1 MKKFKDVA
9 ITTLALGT
17 AFGLGVI
24 TTVCVEFKWLVE
36 YNDKKNKKN
45 KKDHE

>member
-1 MKKFKDVA
+1 MKNLKDIA

-17 AFGLGVI
+17 AFGFGII
-24 TTVCVEFKWLVE
+24 TTVYVELKWINEALAE
-36 YNDKKNKKN
+36 CNN

>member
-1 MKKFKDVA
+1 MKNLKDIA

-17 AFGLGVI
+17 AFGLGII

-36 YNDKKNKKN
+36 YNDKKNKE
-45 KKDHE
+45 DHE